1 MCLISFT
8 LLLISFSYIWSQ
20 LIYIYMWMV
29 YGKCVVLRTMSF
41 LRAVMIGASEN
52 GEIKVVQLTTD
63 LKPSVPSKFVMLGI
77 KRFL

>member
-20 LIYIYMWMV
+20 LIYIYIYMWMV

-41 LRAVMIGASEN
+41 LRAVMIGASEA
-52 GEIKVVQLTTD
+52 GETEVI
-63 LKPSVPSKFVMLGI
+63 
-77 KRFL
+77 